1 MPEISLN
8 QEQRVYVI
16 ASGSGMSCFGFD
28 NAHDH
33 TNQIAGMLQRPD
45 LAFRPEDHGALSGYG
60 RYVQA
65 VDAWSRSPL
74 AMRTYFD
81 PGTDPK
87 VARVLE
93 RCRQRDTLVRLILG
107 NAGSGESWLD
117 EYDVVGRIG
126 RSTGSLKV
134 PLLIVPGEDG
144 GPAILT
150 NCVLAVIAWQTGRF
164 LYRHPTF
171 RAPELSIRPSTEPG
185 YAWDVLRDA
194 QTIARFQ
201 DIAHAGGYV
210 AFMRGATVEP
220 RVFR

>member
-1 MPEISLN
+1 M
-8 QEQRVYVI
+8 
-16 ASGSGMSCFGFD
+16 
-28 NAHDH
+28 
-33 TNQIAGMLQRPD
+33 
-45 LAFRPEDHGALSGYG
+45 
-60 RYVQA
+60 
-65 VDAWSRSPL
+65 
-74 AMRTYFD
+74 
-81 PGTDPK
+81 
-87 VARVLE
+87 
-93 RCRQRDTLVRLILG
+93 
-107 NAGSGESWLD
+107 D